1 MTAYHKNERLK
12 KIVVILITGLTA
24 AVALNYFLIPA
35 NVFSAGMNGIAQI
48 ISSLLYEW
56 FHIKIDTGTFIF
68 LLNIPVFVLGFLK
81 VGKRATILSFVN
93 VVCVSVMTMLLPVG
107 QITDNILMNALV
119 GGVLLGLGRII
130 FKNGLYNWWDGYHLL
145 YFHKQLE
152 KQSETTC

>member
-1 MTAYHKNERLK
+1 
-12 KIVVILITGLTA
+12 
-24 AVALNYFLIPA
+24 
-35 NVFSAGMNGIAQI
+35 MNGIAQI

-119 GGVLLGLGRII
+119 GGVLLGLGV
-130 FKNGLYNWWDGYHLL
+130 GLSLKWALQLVGWISSLL